1 MADDPIAPLR
11 AAHRR
16 GRVQG
21 LFVASLSFGL
31 GIFLVA
37 LHAMRLDPS
46 TASMGRGTVVSLYAF
61 AGIFV
66 LAGFGLVWVALFR
79 SGRDMKEL
87 ERRLRAEPGG
97 ISLARRLVATR
108 SGVQPA
114 RTETQSGAHQAHI
127 EGADGRV
134 FRLNA
139 SPAQVTAVLRMIQ
152 LHCPK
157 ATVEG
162 LD

>member
-1 MADDPIAPLR
+1 MAVDPIAPLR

-16 GRVQG
+16 GRIHG

-31 GIFLVA
+31 GIFLIALHAGRLGPSTTSMGRGMVVA
-37 LHAMRLDPS
+37 LHA
-46 TASMGRGTVVSLYAF
+46 F
-61 AGIFV
+61 AGLFI

-79 SGRDMKEL
+79 SGRDMAEL
-87 ERRLRAEPGG
+87 ERRLRDEPES

-108 SGVQPA
+108 AGVRSA
-114 RTETQSGAHQAHI
+114 RTETESGSHQAHI

-139 SPAQVTAVLRMIQ
+139 SPAQVTAVLQMVQ
-152 LHCPK
+152 LRCPR
-157 ATVEG
+157 AAVEG
-162 LD
+162 LN